1 MLTIVVPIGG
11 DAKRFQDRGYTFPK
25 PLVEIA
31 GKPMIEIVARNLA
44 PGEPHRFVFVA
55 RQEDL
60 SRWALREVLELV
72 SPGCKVVPLRRS
84 TSGALC
90 SVLLAMEEIPD
101 DGELLVANG
110 DQFLDVA
117 IDDFLAAMRAE
128 HSDGGILAFPST
140 HPKWSFVREE
150 DGLVV
155 QVAEKR
161 PISGWATAGIYWFR
175 RASDFLRAAERSILK
190 NAGLDGQFYVC
201 PVYNEMIL
209 DGASIRTHR
218 IPREAMH
225 SLGTPEDV
233 ETFASDRS
241 KAGLEVRP
249 C

>member
-11 DAKRFQDRGYTFPK
+11 GAKRFQERGYTFPK

-44 PGEPHRFVFVA
+44 PRDDHRFVFVA

-60 SRWALREVLELV
+60 SRWALREVLDLV
-72 SPGCKVVPLRRS
+72 DPGCRIVPLRNP

-90 SVLLAMEEIPD
+90 SVLLAMEEIDPD
-101 DGELLVANG
+101 SELLVANG
-110 DQFLDVA
+110 DQFLDL
-117 IDDFLAAMRAE
+117 DMGQFLDSVRSSGA
-128 HSDGGILAFPST
+128 DGGIVTFPSK

-150 DGLVV
+150 NGEVV

-161 PISGWATAGIYWFR
+161 PISEWATAGIYWYR
-175 RASDFLRAAERSILK
+175 RASDFLRAAERSIVK
-190 NAGLDGQFYVC
+190 NAGIEGQFYVC

-209 DGASIRTHR
+209 EGKRIVTHR
-218 IPREAMH
+218 IAREAMH

-233 ETFASDRS
+233 EIFASDRAR
-241 KAGLEVRP
+241 AGLEVRP